1 VAFGQSAKYYLRH
14 TYSRGEKYGSSYW
27 DRIDKN
33 LINLKITKGTQLV
46 RLQMLDKTI
55 KIKKKYGLKKLLK

>member
-1 VAFGQSAKYYLRH
+1 VAFGQSAKYYLRY

-33 LINLKITKGTQLV
+33 LINLKNTKGTHFV
-46 RLQMLDKTI
+46 RLQLLNKTI
-55 KIKKKYGLKKLLK
+55 KNEEGMTLKNF